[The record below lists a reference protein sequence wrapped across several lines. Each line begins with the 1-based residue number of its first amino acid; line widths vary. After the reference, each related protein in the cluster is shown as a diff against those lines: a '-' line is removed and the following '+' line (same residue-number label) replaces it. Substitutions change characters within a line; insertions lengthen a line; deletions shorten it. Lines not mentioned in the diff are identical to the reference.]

1 MIAEVSVTWN
11 EKRNSGGV
19 IAVAPPARFAPPTAT
34 ITVYVAVDGRLKGD
48 ALVWA
53 LEQVSDMR
61 VIAASGS
68 DRTALANANSGV
80 LLVDAEAHDS
90 VHAAAALHAVQPDA
104 RIVVTNLDA
113 ANDEVR
119 NFVKAGVLGFVLKDA
134 SRDEFAGTIRAVANG
149 ETVLPAGLT
158 HALFSRTHGP
168 VGASLK
174 SSVERRV
181 DFTKREHQVLDLVYA
196 GMSNRDIGQR
206 LNMSAHTVKCHV
218 RSVLKKVA
226 LHSRLQ
232 LAAWVSKHHGPA
244 DS

>member
-1 MIAEVSVTWN
+1 MTWN
-11 EKRNSGGV
+11 EKQNSGGV
-19 IAVAPPARFAPPTAT
+19 IAVAPPAPFAPQAAT
-34 ITVYVAVDGRLKGD
+34 ITVYVALDGRLKGD

-53 LEQVSDMR
+53 LEQVPDMR
-61 VIAASGS
+61 VISAFGS
-68 DRTALANANSGV
+68 DRTALAHAKSGV

-90 VHAAAALHAVQPDA
+90 VRAVAALHAAHPNA

-119 NFVKAGVLGFVLKDA
+119 NFVKAGVMGFVLKDA
-134 SRDEFAGTIRAVANG
+134 SRDEFVGTIRAVADG
-149 ETVLPAGLT
+149 EAMLPAGLA

-168 VGASLK
+168 VGPSLE
-174 SSVERRV
+174 SSLERRV
-181 DFTKREHQVLDLVYA
+181 NFTQREHEVLDLVYA
-196 GMSNRDIGQR
+196 GLGNRDIGQR
-206 LNMSAHTVKCHV
+206 LNVSAHTVKCHV